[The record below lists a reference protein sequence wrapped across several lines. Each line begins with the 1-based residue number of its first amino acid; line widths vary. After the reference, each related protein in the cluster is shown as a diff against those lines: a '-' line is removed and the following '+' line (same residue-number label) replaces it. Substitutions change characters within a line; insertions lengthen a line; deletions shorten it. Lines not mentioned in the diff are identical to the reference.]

1 MKSPIK
7 IIKDCQ
13 IGKRTKIWNFVNL
26 YGCSIGENCQIGA
39 FVEIQKGVRI
49 GNKVKVQSHA
59 FICEG
64 VVIEDEVFVS
74 HHVVFIN
81 DKYPRATNISG
92 SLKTDKDWKLLN
104 TVVKTRAAI
113 GSNATVLGG
122 VTIGENALIGAGSVV
137 TKDVP
142 KNAIVV
148 GNPAKIIGYV

>member
-59 FICEG
+59 FIRRC
-64 VVIEDEVFVS
+64 
-74 HHVVFIN
+74 
-81 DKYPRATNISG
+81 
-92 SLKTDKDWKLLN
+92 
-104 TVVKTRAAI
+104 
-113 GSNATVLGG
+113 
-122 VTIGENALIGAGSVV
+122 
-137 TKDVP
+137 
-142 KNAIVV
+142 
-148 GNPAKIIGYV
+148 GY

>member
-1 MKSPIK
+1 MK